1 MPFEKTTERESN
13 YNNLEKKSVKEI
25 ITDINYEDKSVAD
38 SIGNSLAEIEKL
50 IIEVYNTLLTGGR
63 LFYIGSGTSG
73 RMGVL
78 DASECPPTFGVNDTV
93 IGLIA
98 GGDKAIRNSQ
108 EFAEDSVN
116 QGWLD
121 LMNHNVSK
129 KDIVIGIAASGTTP
143 YVLNALK
150 SCNKNQIRT
159 GSICCNRN
167 SPISLNS
174 NNPVEVIVGPEYIT
188 GSSRMK
194 AGTAQKMILNMVSTA
209 VMIKL
214 GKVKGSLMIDMQLSN
229 NKLIERAVNI
239 LTNCLNVTKE
249 DAKKLI
255 SKYGS
260 VRKIIENHNVRS

>member
-1 MPFEKTTERESN
+1 MPFQKTTERESN
-13 YNNLEKKSVKEI
+13 YNDLETKSIKEI
-25 ITDINYEDKSVAD
+25 ITDINYEDKSVA
-38 SIGNSLAEIEKL
+38 NSVRKSLSEIEKL
-50 IIEVYNTLLTGGR
+50 TLKVYNYLLAGGR

-93 IGLIA
+93 IGIIA

-121 LMNHNVSK
+121 LKNHNINK

-150 SCNKNQIRT
+150 SCNKNQIET

-194 AGTAQKMILNMVSTA
+194 AGTAQKMILNMISTA

-229 NKLIERAVNI
+229 NKLIERALDM
-239 LTNCLNVTKE
+239 LTKSLNVTKE
-249 DAKKLI
+249 EAEKLI
-255 SKYGS
+255 LKYGS
-260 VRKIIENHNVRS
+260 VRKVIENHNVKS